1 MGNIIKHVIC
11 LWWCVCM
18 RDKIGYRVITVIAF
32 ALSGCFDVGLETKR
46 EGRLDNRLMD

>member
-1 MGNIIKHVIC
+1 
-11 LWWCVCM
+11 M

-46 EGRLDNRLMD
+46 EGRLDNGLIHEGQVSCEKLYRCHCG